1 MESLAIVRNRGK
13 PHLFITMTCNP
24 NHPQI
29 LKALPH
35 RASPNNR
42 PDIVLRVFR
51 QQVQQLV
58 YVLHNKLVPGWEGL
72 KGDILVIEFQ
82 KRGLP
87 HVHILAILD
96 RTNNITADE
105 IKKYATAEIPS
116 KDDSSEDWKNVVSFM
131 LHRPCGDIN
140 PDAPCCNNK
149 YNKWEHGFR
158 KIICR
163 IQVLMTKMGH
173 HRTGNALLKMVEE
186 ATA

>member
-58 YVLHNKLVPGWEGL
+58 YVLQNKLVPGWEGL
-72 KGDILVIEFQ
+72 KGNILVIEFQ

-105 IKKYATAEIPS
+105 IKNMQQQRYQVKMIVRKTGKCRVFYVT
-116 KDDSSEDWKNVVSFM
+116 SSMW
-131 LHRPCGDIN
+131 
-140 PDAPCCNNK
+140 
-149 YNKWEHGFR
+149 
-158 KIICR
+158 
-163 IQVLMTKMGH
+163 
-173 HRTGNALLKMVEE
+173 
-186 ATA
+186 